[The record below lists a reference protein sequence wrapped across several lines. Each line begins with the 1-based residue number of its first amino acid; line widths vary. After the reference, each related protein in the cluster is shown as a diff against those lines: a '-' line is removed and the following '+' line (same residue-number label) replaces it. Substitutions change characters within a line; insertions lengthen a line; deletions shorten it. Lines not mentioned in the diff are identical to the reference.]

1 MITIICFSFF
11 YSFIFSVFFVYSLLG
26 LLFSILFF
34 SLLSSIYINFF
45 CLSYFS
51 YIIIIVYIGSLL
63 IIFSYFVSLDRNQNF
78 NFNIFFI
85 LYFYGVFCQQ
95 FCLKSNIFSFIFSL
109 YYKSNYF
116 ILIILGFILLI
127 SLLGLIKLTFFSF
140 GSLRSYF

>member
-1 MITIICFSFF
+1 MIILICFSFF
-11 YSFIFSVFFVYSLLG
+11 YSFIFSIFFVDSLLG

-63 IIFSYFVSLDRNQNF
+63 IMFSYFVSLDRNQNF
-78 NFNIFFI
+78 NFNIFFL
-85 LYFYGVFCQQ
+85 LYFYGVFSQQ
-95 FCLKSNIFSFIFSL
+95 FFLKSNIFSFIFSL

-116 ILIILGFILLI
+116 ILIILGFILLV